1 MPNPLGSLG
10 PNANASATPTPSSST
25 VVLTYG
31 ESDAFQSLPEVAGY
45 AGAIAFPKAPA
56 AVSAAK
62 EPAAKGSPA
71 PAATPVSIA
80 IGATLS
86 VVKPDDGPDV
96 NFLSGK
102 GKKKRSRELPARA
115 IVYVKLLPTHDATLE
130 SYPRIALDVPRELAA
145 QYRDGEFGLALWNAG
160 TKDASYRLAVAERD
174 TASPPPIERTT
185 AKATA
190 SPAPS
195 PSPSPAPS
203 GKANAS
209 ARPSGAPSTAPEQT
223 LPPQLIVFAGTAA
236 PLKIAANRPLI
247 FALYALPHP
256 SATPTPKPAATKAAA
271 AASPAASP
279 TAPPSAAASASPA
292 PKAT

>member
-1 MPNPLGSLG
+1 MPQPLGSLG
-10 PNANASATPTPSSST
+10 PNASASASPTPSSST

-31 ESDAFQSLPEVAGY
+31 ESDAFQSLPDVAGY

-56 AVSAAK
+56 TAIK

-86 VVKPDDGPDV
+86 VVKPDDGPDLNV
-96 NFLSGK
+96 LSGK

-130 SYPRIALDVPRELAA
+130 SYPRIALDIPRELAS
-145 QYRDGEFGLALWNAG
+145 QYRDGEFGLALWNAASKDG
-160 TKDASYRLAVAERD
+160 TYRLAVAERD
-174 TASPPPIERTT
+174 SASPPPIER
-185 AKATA
+185 AAVKATV
-190 SPAPS
+190 APS
-195 PSPSPAPS
+195 PSPTPAPV
-203 GKANAS
+203 AS
-209 ARPSGAPSTAPEQT
+209 AKSNAAARASAVPSAAPQQT
-223 LPPQLIVFAGTAA
+223 LPPQRIVFAGTST

-256 SATPTPKPAATKAAA
+256 SASPAPKA
-271 AASPAASP
+271 AASPGAM
-279 TAPPSAAASASPA
+279 PSAVLPSASPA
-292 PKAT
+292 PKGT

>member
-1 MPNPLGSLG
+1 MPQPLGSLG
-10 PNANASATPTPSSST
+10 PNANATASPTPSSST

-31 ESDAFQSLPEVAGY
+31 ESDAFQSLPDVAGY

-56 AVSAAK
+56 AAAN

-86 VVKPDDGPDV
+86 VVKPDDGPDL

-130 SYPRIALDVPRELAA
+130 SYPRIALDIPRELAS
-145 QYRDGEFGLALWNAG
+145 QYRDGEFGLALWNAA
-160 TKDASYRLAVAERD
+160 TKDGSYRMAVAERD
-174 TASPPPIERTT
+174 TASPPPIERAT

-190 SPAPS
+190 SPTPSPTPS
-195 PSPSPAPS
+195 PSPS
-203 GKANAS
+203 GKTNAGVRAS
-209 ARPSGAPSTAPEQT
+209 AMPSAPPQQT
-223 LPPQLIVFAGTAA
+223 LPPQRIVFAATAA
-236 PLKIAANRPLI
+236 PLKIVANRPLI

-256 SATPTPKPAATKAAA
+256 SASPTPKPAA
-271 AASPAASP
+271 ASPSAVPS
-279 TAPPSAAASASPA
+279 TAPSAAPSASPA